1 MDDLGGRIKQI
12 TNELKQYVETRL
24 ELMVLNFSDKI
35 TYIIGQS
42 VQQLIGYSILTI
54 GVLFALVAL
63 AIYLSE
69 LIGEEW
75 AGYLIVAAPLVLIGL
90 IVVIAK
96 PKAIVR
102 GIQNQILSELIDT
115 MNEPDETIKKLP
127 ANELEQKK
135 KTTKPNG

>member
-12 TNELKQYVETRL
+12 TNELKQYIETRI
-24 ELMVLNFSDKI
+24 ELMVLNFSDKL

-54 GVLFALVAL
+54 GLLFALVAL

-69 LIGEEW
+69 LIGEQW
-75 AGYLIVAAPLVLIGL
+75 AGYLIVATPLILIGL

-96 PKAIVR
+96 PKSIIKR
-102 GIQNQILSELIDT
+102 IQNQILSELLEQ
-115 MNEPDETIKKLP
+115 MNDPDDSLKQLP
-127 ANELEQKK
+127 ANKTEQKK
-135 KTTKPNG
+135 KTT

>member
-12 TNELKQYVETRL
+12 SNELKQYIETRL
-24 ELMVLNFSDKI
+24 ELMVLNFSDKL

-54 GVLFALVAL
+54 GLLFALVAL

-69 LIGEEW
+69 LLGEAW

-90 IVVIAK
+90 IVVITK
-96 PKAIVR
+96 PKLIIK
-102 GIQNQILSELIDT
+102 GIQNQILSELLDQ
-115 MNEPDETIKKLP
+115 MNEPDDTLQQLP
-127 ANELEQKK
+127 ANETEQKK
-135 KTTKPNG
+135 KTT